1 MERKGNISPWWG
13 IAIPVIVIIVW
24 EICAILIN
32 NSYILPTLQQI
43 FPVLAH
49 PFEDQMGCGS
59 LVENAAISLK
69 RVLTGFFLAVA
80 IAVPMGLL
88 MGRIQPVYV
97 LFNPFFQLLRP
108 VPPLA
113 WMPLAIAWLQI
124 GAGSMIFIIFLG
136 AFFPLLL
143 ATIDGVRGVRNTWCE
158 VAESL
163 GATKFETFTTVVLP
177 GALPVIWNGCRIA
190 FGIAW
195 MCVVAAEMLPGTS
208 AGLGFLIMY
217 AYNLGQI
224 QIIVA
229 GMVVIGIIGIGVDF
243 VFRTVDKRYLS
254 WRALER

>member
-1 MERKGNISPWWG
+1 MGHKGTISPWWG
-13 IAIPVIVIIVW
+13 VAIPVVAIIIW
-24 EICAILIN
+24 EICAVVIN
-32 NSYILPTLQQI
+32 NSFILPRLGEI
-43 FPVLAH
+43 LPVLAH
-49 PFEDQMGCGS
+49 PFNDLMGCGS
-59 LVENAAISLK
+59 LAENAVISLK

-80 IAVPMGLL
+80 VAVPVGVL
-88 MGRIQPVYV
+88 MGRYQPAWA

-113 WMPLAIAWLQI
+113 WMPLAIAWFQI
-124 GAGSMIFIIFLG
+124 GGGSMIFIIFLG

-163 GATKFETFTTVVLP
+163 GATKVETFATVVLP
-177 GALPVIWNGCRIA
+177 GALPVIWNGCRIS

-195 MCVVAAEMLPGTS
+195 MCVVAAEMMPGVT

-217 AYNLGQI
+217 AYNMGQI

-229 GMVVIGIIGIGVDF
+229 GMVVIGIIGLGVDF
-243 VFRTVDKRYLS
+243 VFRAVDTRYLS

>member
-1 MERKGNISPWWG
+1 MGRNRNISPWWG
-13 IAIPVIVIIVW
+13 IAIPVVVIIVW
-24 EICAILIN
+24 EVCAVAIN
-32 NSYILPTLQQI
+32 NSFILPRLGQI
-43 FPVLAH
+43 IPVLFH
-49 PFEDQMGCGS
+49 PFEDQIGCGS
-59 LVENAAISLK
+59 LAENAVISLK

-80 IAVPMGLL
+80 IAVPLGML
-88 MGRIQPVYV
+88 MGRYQPVFV

-143 ATIDGVRGVRNTWCE
+143 ATLDGVRGVRNTWCE

-163 GATKFETFTTVVLP
+163 GATKFEMFTTVVLP
-177 GALPVIWNGCRIA
+177 GAMPVIWNGCRIA

-208 AGLGFLIMY
+208 EGLGFLIMY

-229 GMVVIGIIGIGVDF
+229 GMVIIGIIGIGVDCI
-243 VFRTVDKRYLS
+243 FRAVDKTYLS

>member
-1 MERKGNISPWWG
+1 MGHKLTLSPWWG

-24 EICAILIN
+24 ETCAVLIN
-32 NSYILPTLQQI
+32 NSYILPSFGQI
-43 FPVLAH
+43 LPVLAR
-49 PFEDQMGCGS
+49 PFEDLMGCGS
-59 LVENAAISLK
+59 LVTNAAISLK
-69 RVLTGFFLAVA
+69 RVLTGFLLAVA
-80 IAVPMGLL
+80 IAVPLGML
-88 MGRIQPVYV
+88 MGRFQPVYV

-124 GAGSMIFIIFLG
+124 GPGSMLFIIFLG

-143 ATIDGVRGVRNTWCE
+143 ATIDGVHEVRNSWCE

-163 GATKFETFTTVVLP
+163 GATKFEMFTTVVLP
-177 GALPVIWNGCRIA
+177 GALPAIWNGCRIS

-229 GMVVIGIIGIGVDF
+229 GMVVIGIIGLGVDF
-243 VFRTVDKRYLS
+243 VFRAVDKRYLS